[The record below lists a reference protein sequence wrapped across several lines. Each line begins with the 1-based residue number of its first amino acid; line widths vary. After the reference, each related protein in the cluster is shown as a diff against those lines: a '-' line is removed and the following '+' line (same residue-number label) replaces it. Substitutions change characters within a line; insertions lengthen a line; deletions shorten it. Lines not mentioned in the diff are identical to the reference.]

1 LIGPGCCASLAENKA
16 TLKNLPEMSQEK
28 RIEYLVL
35 QNKELVR
42 ELYRLDYLLTNTKAV
57 LSRQQKAF
65 KLLVDIQK
73 VIGFPKSDKE
83 LLDDVAIL
91 INSNLEMAATYI
103 YEPSESNAGL
113 FNLVSSHDTKIGGS
127 SDLMILETLSLA
139 QLPEFEKC
147 LLINTKTPDCLA
159 IEDIKKR
166 FRLLSLIIYPVFHN
180 DDIKLIIVTGIRV
193 IDETVYLDLT
203 PEDVSAIEAVVI
215 LLSSYFRKTEFIKL
229 YEADR
234 FKSEFISNISHEFR
248 TPLTLVLG
256 LLEQFKGAMDP
267 DEDSNNL
274 ESLGVVINNA
284 QRLKQLIDQLL
295 DMSRIE
301 TESEHLQVDN
311 NSLGDLVTRIAKSF
325 FALSRKSGIEFNL
338 SVKGNVEDAWF
349 DGDKLEKILTNLL
362 DNAFKYTSEKGKVE
376 FSVSIENCG
385 NDKNYAHFEVSDT
398 GRGIPKSES
407 DKIFERF
414 YRSENNE
421 DSAKSGTG
429 IGLYLVKK
437 LTELHHGKVEVDSLK
452 GKGTKFT
459 VTIPTDRKSYTES
472 ELSVNSVN
480 SLPSPSELT
489 LSAQVTKKAH
499 DNSPDNRPCLLIV
512 EDNIELNS
520 FLANSL
526 AKDYLVLEAFDGT
539 QGFTLAYQN
548 IPDLIV
554 TDVMMPVSDGYELC
568 IKLRNDEKTK
578 HIPVIML
585 TARAD
590 RQSTIKGLDCG
601 ADDYISKPF
610 DMLELSFKIRNR
622 METYKRQRDKYM
634 KEFIATPDESLIPAP
649 EDTLMNKVIDLMRV
663 NIPNPDFHVNSLCDE
678 LYISRTQLYRKVEAL
693 TGYSPA
699 GFMRILRLKSA
710 AVMFR
715 KGYDNI
721 AQVMYKVGVS
731 NQSNFARNFRE
742 QFGVNPSAYI
752 SSLKKGK

>member
-1 LIGPGCCASLAENKA
+1 
-16 TLKNLPEMSQEK
+16 MSQEK
-28 RIEYLVL
+28 RIEYLVS

-42 ELYRLDYLLTNTKAV
+42 ELYRLDYLLTNTKVV
-57 LSRQQKAF
+57 LSRQKKAF

-83 LLDDVAIL
+83 LLGEVASL
-91 INSNLEMAATYI
+91 VDSNLEMAATYI
-103 YEPSESNAGL
+103 YEPSEEHLGIY
-113 FNLVSSHDTKIGGS
+113 NLVSFHDSKIDES
-127 SDLMILETLSLA
+127 IDLKKLETLTPS
-139 QLPEFEKC
+139 QLPEFEKYI
-147 LLINTKTPDCLA
+147 LINSKTAYCQA

-166 FRLLSLIIYPVFHN
+166 YRLLSLIIYPVFHN
-180 DDIKLIIVTGIRV
+180 DDIRLIIITGIRV
-193 IDETVYLDLT
+193 IDETVYLDLKA
-203 PEDVSAIEAVVI
+203 EDVSAIEAVVI

-256 LLEQFKGAMDP
+256 LLEQLKGTMDP
-267 DEDSNNL
+267 DQDTNNL

-284 QRLKQLIDQLL
+284 QRLKQLINQLL

-311 NSLGDLVTRIAKSF
+311 NSLGDLITRIAKSF
-325 FALSRKSGIEFNL
+325 FALSKKSGIEFDL
-338 SVKGNVEDAWF
+338 SVRGNVEDSWF

-362 DNAFKYTSEKGKVE
+362 DNAFKYTSVKGKVE
-376 FSVSIENCG
+376 FSVSVESAK
-385 NDKNYAHFEVSDT
+385 NDKTYAIFVVSDN
-398 GRGIPKSES
+398 GEGIPENERER
-407 DKIFERF
+407 IFDRF
-414 YRSENNE
+414 YRSVSNANN
-421 DSAKSGTG
+421 AKSGTG
-429 IGLYLVKK
+429 IGLYLVRK
-437 LTELHHGKVEVDSLK
+437 LTELHHGTVTVDSRK
-452 GKGTKFT
+452 GYGSKFT
-459 VTIPTDRKSYTES
+459 VMIPTDRKSYSEG
-472 ELSVNSVN
+472 ELSINSVN
-480 SLPSPSELT
+480 SLPCPCPSQLP
-489 LSAQVTKKAH
+489 LSTQGTKKVN
-499 DNSPDNRPCLLIV
+499 DNSLDNRPCLLIV

-526 AKDYLVLEAFDGT
+526 AKDYLILEAFDGA

-568 IKLRNDEKTK
+568 VKLRNDEKTK

-622 METYKRQRDKYM
+622 METYKRLRDKYM
-634 KEFIATPDESLIPAP
+634 KEFITTPDESLIPAP

-663 NIPNPDFHVNSLCDE
+663 NIANPDFHVNSICDE
-678 LYISRTQLYRKVEAL
+678 LYISRTQLYRKIDAL

-699 GFMRILRLKSA
+699 EFMRIIRLKSA
-710 AVMFR
+710 AAMFQ

-721 AQVMYKVGVS
+721 AQVMYNVGFS

-742 QFGVNPSAYI
+742 QFGINPSTYI
-752 SSLKKGK
+752 TSLKKGKQSR